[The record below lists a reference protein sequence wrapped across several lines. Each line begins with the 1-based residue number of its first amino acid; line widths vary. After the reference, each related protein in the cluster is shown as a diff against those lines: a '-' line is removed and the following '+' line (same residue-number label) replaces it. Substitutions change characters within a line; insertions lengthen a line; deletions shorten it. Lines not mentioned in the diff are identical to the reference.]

1 MSTSNIVQWT
11 SYYFSLSHSERVL
24 TAYEICWG
32 RMLASQWD
40 TAEAAILKEEN
51 KSVSFILFPHI
62 HTYTHTFQSLYHT
75 AVSSREDDF

>member
-11 SYYFSLSHSERVL
+11 SYYFSLSHSERAL

-40 TAEAAILKEEN
+40 TAEAAILEEET
-51 KSVSFILFPHI
+51 S
-62 HTYTHTFQSLYHT
+62 Q
-75 AVSSREDDF
+75 